1 MCHVLRE
8 DLDLAEAV
16 PLDRRDQA
24 IEDCTAR
31 EVDLTPGP
39 WPEPGA
45 LAADGIG
52 YLVLEGLLIRRL
64 SIEGRFAVELLGEC
78 DLLRPWQPEDTQT
91 LPLKGRWYAVD
102 PVRLALLDGRFTRQ
116 LARYPELAGRL
127 FERAIRRTRRVVVNM
142 AIIHQAR
149 VDDRLHMLF
158 WHFAGR
164 WGRVRGDGV
173 LLPLRLT
180 HTVLADLV
188 AARRPT
194 VTSALSD
201 LSRRGLVRAMDEGW
215 LLLGD
220 APTEAPALAGTREN
234 AGVRENARARENAGG
249 GETAGTRETAGA
261 RETTGAPPS

>member
-8 DLDLAEAV
+8 DLDLADAV
-16 PLDRRDQA
+16 PPDRRDQA
-24 IEDCTAR
+24 IEDCSAR
-31 EVDLTPGP
+31 EVGLTPGP

-45 LAADGIG
+45 LAADAIG
-52 YLVLEGLLIRRL
+52 YLVLEGLLIRRV

-78 DLLRPWQPEDTQT
+78 DLLRPWQAEDTQT
-91 LPLKGRWYAVD
+91 LPLKARWYAVD

-116 LARYPELAGRL
+116 LGRYPELAGRL
-127 FERAIRRTRRVVVNM
+127 FERAIRRSRRAVVNM

-158 WHFAGR
+158 WHFAAR

-201 LSRRGLVRAMDEGW
+201 LSKRGLVRAVDEGW

-220 APTEAPALAGTREN
+220 APTEASTLAVTREN
-234 AGVRENARARENAGG
+234 AGTRDS
-249 GETAGTRETAGA
+249 AGTRERAGTRQNAGVRAPAAA
-261 RETTGAPPS
+261 REATGAAPS

>member
-1 MCHVLRE
+1 VLRE
-8 DLDLAEAV
+8 DLDLAEV
-16 PLDRRDQA
+16 LPLERREQA

-31 EVDLTPGP
+31 ELVVPTGP
-39 WPEPGA
+39 WSEPPA
-45 LAADGIG
+45 LAADAVG
-52 YLVLEGLLIRRL
+52 YLVLEGLMIRRVA
-64 SIEGRFAVELLGEC
+64 IEGRFAVELLGEC
-78 DLLRPWQPEDTQT
+78 DLVRPWQPEDSQT
-91 LPLKGRWYAVD
+91 LRMKARWFVVE

-116 LARYPELAGRL
+116 IGRYPELGGRL
-127 FERAIRRTRRVVVNM
+127 FERAVRRSRRLVVNM

-194 VTSALSD
+194 VTTALSD
-201 LSRRGLVRAMDEGW
+201 LSKRGLIRAVDDGW
-215 LLLGD
+215 LLLGQ
-220 APTEAPALAGTREN
+220 APTEVPALAG
-234 AGVRENARARENAGG
+234 AP
-249 GETAGTRETAGA
+249 ETA
-261 RETTGAPPS
+261 SS

>member
-1 MCHVLRE
+1 MDLPVVGHRRDPGRPRSSLMAEPVAAGIHQGRVCRVLHE

-16 PLDRRDQA
+16 PPERREEA
-24 IEDCTAR
+24 IEACTAR
-31 EVDLTPGP
+31 EISVPAGP
-39 WPEPGA
+39 WEDPGE
-45 LAADGIG
+45 LAADGLG
-52 YLVLEGLLIRRL
+52 YLVLKGLLIRRVA
-64 SIEGRFAVELLGEC
+64 IDGRYAVELLGEC
-78 DLLRPWQPEDTQT
+78 DVLRPWQFEDTQT
-91 LPLKGRWYAVD
+91 LPLKAGWLIVE

-116 LARYPELAGRL
+116 LGRYPELAGRL
-127 FERAIRRTRRVVVNM
+127 FERSIRRSLRLVTNM

-180 HTVLADLV
+180 HTILADLV

-201 LSRRGLVRAMDEGW
+201 LARRGLIRPVEEGW
-215 LLLGD
+215 LLPGEP
-220 APTEAPALAGTREN
+220 PTTATVLAGNRRN
-234 AGVRENARARENAGG
+234 AAA
-249 GETAGTRETAGA
+249 
-261 RETTGAPPS
+261 